1 MFQLSGSSPNPPYG
15 SDPQLIAYRQQ
26 LVTDL
31 ATAEGSLAKFE
42 GRLRTA
48 ERRYRVVQ
56 GRRTLGRL
64 LCLIAIVG
72 YGLPYINLT
81 FIPIY
86 MNDVVPMI
94 LGGIFVVGIFFLIVA
109 ARQIQANDEEL
120 DLGEEKI
127 QSFRGYI
134 AQTKAKLSMY

>member
-1 MFQLSGSSPNPPYG
+1 MVSHIL
-15 SDPQLIAYRQQ
+15 
-26 LVTDL
+26 
-31 ATAEGSLAKFE
+31 
-42 GRLRTA
+42 
-48 ERRYRVVQ
+48 
-56 GRRTLGRL
+56 
-64 LCLIAIVG
+64 
-72 YGLPYINLT
+72 NLT

-86 MNDVVPMI
+86 MNDVVLMI

-120 DLGEEKI
+120 DLCEEKI